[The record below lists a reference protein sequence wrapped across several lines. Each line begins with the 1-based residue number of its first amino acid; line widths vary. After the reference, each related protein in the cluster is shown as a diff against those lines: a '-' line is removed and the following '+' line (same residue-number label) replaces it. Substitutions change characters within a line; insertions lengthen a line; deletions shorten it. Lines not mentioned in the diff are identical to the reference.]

1 MFLTGVGKRLHPVA
15 LDRRSGG
22 LVAYPLAL
30 ARLNDGAKR
39 FVLGLQELAYMTM
52 RVTARLFYPP
62 WYFRETLEQMHFIG
76 VGSLGLIVL
85 TGVFTG
91 QALALQF
98 SYELGAFGSKDYL
111 GTVMANAIIRE
122 LGPVLAAL
130 MVAARVGA
138 GITAEIGAMKTTSQI
153 EALESFGIDPLKKL
167 AVPRLVAMLL
177 MVPMLTVVCDVISI
191 LGGWIIAGFIAHV
204 STTIYWAAVRDR
216 LIFGN
221 IFVGV
226 VKPFIFATIVAMI
239 AFQNGFAVTG
249 GTKGVG
255 RYTTRSVMISS
266 ISILFGDFFMTKVLF
281 SMLGWK
287 F

>member
-1 MFLTGVGKRLHPVA
+1 MHRERLTA
-15 LDRRSGG
+15 DAIDMTE
-22 LVAYPLAL
+22 LVV
-30 ARLNDGAKR
+30 RFNDGAKR
-39 FVLGLQELAYMTM
+39 FVLGLQDLTLITG
-52 RVTARLFYPP
+52 RVIARIFYPP
-62 WYFRETLEQMHFIG
+62 WYFRETMEQMYSVG

-122 LGPVLAAL
+122 LGPVLTAL

-138 GITAEIGAMKTTSQI
+138 GITAEIGAMKTTNQV

-167 AVPRLVAMLL
+167 CVPRLVAMLL
-177 MVPMLTVVCDVISI
+177 MVPVLTVVCDAIMI
-191 LGGWIIAGFIAHV
+191 IGGWIIAKFISHV
-204 STTIYWAAVRDR
+204 STTIYWAAVKDR

-221 IFVGV
+221 LFVGI
-226 VKPFIFATIVAMI
+226 VKPFIFAIIVACI
-239 AFQNGFAVTG
+239 AFQNGLAVTG

-255 RYTTRSVMISS
+255 KYTTRSVMISS
-266 ISILFGDFFMTKVLF
+266 ITILFGDFFMTKVLF
-281 SMLGWK
+281 SMMGWR